1 MTKTIKD
8 EIYSIGQICKL
19 LEIENFNLRYIEK
32 TIWLNIKRNTV
43 GERIYSQKDIE
54 TLKFIFELK
63 DKGLNYKAIKNVLEH
78 QKEIVVDRVEPE
90 DEEGLIIPDEKLQK
104 FMSMIKNTI
113 DESIEKRVNSKL
125 EGITNNI
132 ETLVKQ
138 NKELKQ
144 DLEHEQEKHF
154 IELDRKLTKMRD
166 DQQKNEEKLMKQQE
180 EKNKET
186 STPVTPSSVSKTKD
200 KRVDL
205 KDLDEKLEGILNAKD
220 LI

>member
-1 MTKTIKD
+1 MLVYKSLKAILIKFIRLIIL
-8 EIYSIGQICKL
+8 EVTNIINEELYSIGQICEL
-19 LEIENFNLRYIEK
+19 LVIENFNLRYIEK
-32 TIWLNIKRNTV
+32 TVGLNIKRNNA
-43 GERIYSQKDIE
+43 GERIYSSKDIQ
-54 TLKFIFELK
+54 TFKFIFELK

-78 QKEIVVDRVEPE
+78 QKEIVVDRVDPE

-166 DQQKNEEKLMKQQE
+166 NQQKNEEKLMKQQE
-180 EKNKET
+180 EKNK
-186 STPVTPSSVSKTKD
+186 SWLRKIFKF
-200 KRVDL
+200 
-205 KDLDEKLEGILNAKD
+205 
-220 LI
+220 